1 MFVLLPDCYVP
12 NMTLNQGPPEWWC
25 FLLMLAVLNA
35 ACNPRDTTLQ
45 ALLEQKELLMS
56 PIAEL
61 TALGL
66 PLELGYALP
75 LRRLQERGRASE
87 TACPL
92 RTFASA

>member
-1 MFVLLPDCYVP
+1 MVVFSF
-12 NMTLNQGPPEWWC
+12 T
-25 FLLMLAVLNA
+25 MLAVLNA

-75 LRRLQERGRASE
+75 LRRPQEHGWASE

-92 RTFASA
+92 RTRFRVGGDPSQPQQT